1 LGFQKLA
8 ITDIDLSEHGPHVR
22 RWLDKGFAGEM
33 GYLHRNLEK
42 RLNPDQLEPG
52 TYRVITA
59 RMNYLPA
66 DTQPIEILENP
77 HKGYISRYALGRDYH
92 KVLRRRLATLAGEI
106 NALLVQE
113 QPANYQFRAF
123 TDSAPVLEKA
133 LAEKGGLGW
142 MGKHTLI
149 LDKEAGSWFF
159 LGEIYTNAPL
169 TVDSVIVADACGKC
183 SACMTV
189 CPTQAIISAKKL
201 DATRCISYLTIE
213 HKESIDE
220 TLRPLMGNRIYGCD
234 DCQLFCPWNREAPTT
249 TESDFAVRNGLD
261 QPELL
266 DLFALS
272 EDEFRKLIQGSAMG
286 RIGYPQWQRNIAI
299 ALGNGSGGKEVVKAL
314 ADALGK
320 VNPMVDEHIRWALE
334 QLQIQSIGTP
344 AD

>member
-1 LGFQKLA
+1 MGFQKLA

-77 HKGYISRYALGRDYH
+77 NKGYISRYALGRDYH